1 LALTLHSR
9 LSEDLRGRRS
19 AALQEILAK
28 WRLSAVVKIH
38 KMLTSSTDRS
48 RYRWAMIGLG
58 AAGGILAGKLLP
70 IVIANASGVARA
82 AAGQDPFAG
91 LIREHREL
99 LTLLDRMENTPQANY
114 VRRGMLFAQFKR
126 KIAKHAMA
134 EEDVVYPMLTDDA
147 ERGEAA
153 HKLYEEH
160 GRMKILLFELEQ
172 AMKDEEAWVK
182 AVRGLRNEIEPHA
195 RQEEEVEFPALR
207 ARMDEAGKV
216 KLSRKIH
223 QEEAVIV

>member
-1 LALTLHSR
+1 M
-9 LSEDLRGRRS
+9 
-19 AALQEILAK
+19 I
-28 WRLSAVVKIH
+28 
-38 KMLTSSTDRS
+38 TSMNRTRHP
-48 RYRWAMIGLG
+48 WMMVGLG

-70 IVIANASGVARA
+70 IMIANAGGMARG

-99 LTLLDRMENTPQANY
+99 LNLLDRMENDPQGNY
-114 VRRGMLFAQFKR
+114 IRRGMLFAQFKR

-147 ERGEAA
+147 QRAEAA
-153 HKLYEEH
+153 RKLYEEH
-160 GRMKILLFELEQ
+160 GRMKVLLFELEQ
-172 AMKDEEAWVK
+172 SMKDDAAWRR
-182 AVRGLRNEIEPHA
+182 AVRGLRSEIEPHA

-207 ARMDEAGKV
+207 ARMDQAGKM
-216 KLSRKIH
+216 KLARKID